1 MTDAKV
7 GVYVT
12 CLYPKGCYEEGGVPE
27 LRVGAHYRVIR
38 VTDDGDY
45 VLAGLKYSYAQ
56 ERFVLKDSPDVKV
69 NFGLADVDAKRIRP
83 QDALRDEFAGRAMA
97 AFCSPDFMH
106 DLAKIAVDRAEVRE
120 EIARLA
126 YAQADAMLAER
137 AKRMEKGE

>member
-45 VLAGLKYSYAQ
+45 VLAGLKCSYMK
-56 ERFVLKDSPDVKV
+56 ERFVCKDTTGVAILSSYMID
-69 NFGLADVDAKRIRP
+69 
-83 QDALRDEFAGRAMA
+83 LRDELAGRAMA